1 MYLEKGTHESFI
13 TMNRSVKFSRVGF
26 LTSILG
32 GYWKISSRGFK
43 QLLII
48 ITSGNAMKKP
58 QIAMMK
64 NSSPFPAM
72 ERFSFFSLGL
82 KKRYLFFIFTAA
94 AFATYSPT
102 LPNIF

>member
-1 MYLEKGTHESFI
+1 
-13 TMNRSVKFSRVGF
+13 
-26 LTSILG
+26 
-32 GYWKISSRGFK
+32 
-43 QLLII
+43 
-48 ITSGNAMKKP
+48 MKKP